1 MHGRTVWS
9 THAAVCVVGRSGGS
23 SSAKWNCAN
32 LPCSESEKARAK
44 DSCRLFVAVFAC
56 TGCRTFV
63 YASAWRLVQNE
74 QRCVFSAWFLDVF
87 LSRAGAP
94 RDLSKSFLSTAGSSV
109 TGGGAV
115 YYQTNWAIRPW
126 SSNVTRQFKCTVRQ
140 LAVELRNSSAVKHI
154 SFAAQQS

>member
-9 THAAVCVVGRSGGS
+9 MQRCVWWDAVGDLQVQNGTARICREVRARRRAQKIAAGCLSPRTLVRDVV
-23 SSAKWNCAN
+23 
-32 LPCSESEKARAK
+32 
-44 DSCRLFVAVFAC
+44 RL
-56 TGCRTFV
+56 

-74 QRCVFSAWFLDVF
+74 QTSVFLAWFLDVF

-94 RDLSKSFLSTAGSSV
+94 RDLSKSFLSTGSSV

-115 YYQTNWAIRPW
+115 YYHQTNWAIRPW
-126 SSNVTRQFKCTVRQ
+126 SSNVTRQFKCTARQ